1 MYNKIFKF
9 IKKNA
14 NAKINF
20 GLQIL
25 NKRIDGYHNINT
37 LFYPIFLSDKL
48 EFSLADNF
56 YLNEETP
63 TGINLKDNLIFRV
76 WEIMKKKYEISGLA
90 IHLQKNIPFGA
101 GLGGGSSD
109 AAKTILA
116 INKLYDLNL
125 DEPEMSEI
133 ALKCGSDVPYFLN
146 SIYPA
151 TAESRGEILN
161 YFNIKNRFNLVLVN
175 PGIHVAT
182 PMAYSSLNRKND
194 DNITK
199 IEYKNI
205 LLNSKIEDYKNL
217 FFNDFEESIF
227 KQFPEI
233 EQIKKCLYNNGAFF
247 ALMSGSGSSVFGLF
261 KEKVNRKKFLDIFPD
276 YFVYTE

>member
-1 MYNKIFKF
+1 MYNKNFKF

-37 LFYPIFLSDKL
+37 LFYPIFLSDNL
-48 EFSLADNF
+48 EFSFADDF
-56 YLNEETP
+56 YLNEENP
-63 TGINLKDNLIFRV
+63 IGINYKENLV
-76 WEIMKKKYEISGLA
+76 YKAWEIMNNKFDISGLA
-90 IHLQKNIPFGA
+90 VHINKRIPFGA

-116 INKLYDLNL
+116 INEIYSLNL
-125 DEPEMSEI
+125 EIAELTNI

-151 TAESRGEILN
+151 TALSRGEILN
-161 YFNIKNRFNLVLVN
+161 YFSIKDRFNLVLIN
-175 PGIHVAT
+175 PAINVSTAY
-182 PMAYSSLNRKND
+182 AYSELKRNIDDDIPKVNFEEILLNRKKED
-194 DNITK
+194 F
-199 IEYKNI
+199 KNYI
-205 LLNSKIEDYKNL
+205 
-217 FFNDFEESIF
+217 FNDFENVIF
-227 KQFPEI
+227 EKYPKI
-233 EQIKKCLYNNGAFF
+233 EAIKNMLYENGAYF

-261 KEKVNRKKFLDIFPD
+261 EEKVSRKKVQDIFPS

>member
-1 MYNKIFKF
+1 MYYKNFKF

-48 EFSLADNF
+48 EFSFADDF
-56 YLNEETP
+56 YLNEEVP
-63 TGINLKDNLIFRV
+63 TGINIKDNLIFKV
-76 WEIMKKKYEISGLA
+76 WEIMNNKYNISGIA
-90 IHLQKNIPFGA
+90 VHIHKIIPFGA

-109 AAKTILA
+109 AAKTIIA
-116 INKLYDLNL
+116 IDEMYQLNL
-125 DEPEMSEI
+125 SIEEMVAI
-133 ALKCGSDVPYFLN
+133 ALACGSDIPYFLN
-146 SIYPA
+146 SLYTA
-151 TAESRGEILN
+151 TAELRGEKLE
-161 YFNIKNRFNLVLVN
+161 YFNMREKFNLILIN
-175 PGIHVAT
+175 PGIHIST
-182 PMAYSSLNRKND
+182 PFAYSSLNRNID

-199 IEYKNI
+199 VDFKSLFLNHKKEEYRDCI
-205 LLNSKIEDYKNL
+205 
-217 FFNDFEESIF
+217 FNDFEKVIF
-227 KQFPEI
+227 NKFPEI
-233 EQIKKCLYNNGAFF
+233 ERIKNMLYDNGSFF

-261 KEKVNRKKFLDIFPD
+261 EEKIDRKKFQDIFPN